1 MDENKELAFMEEQ
14 IDLVRDLLDKSNK
27 INESTLEK
35 GKCNCG
41 LFFLDG
47 DYVKCPIRVDDFKLL
62 YIGTRLLPNIANYL
76 VNILP
81 QFLYPYVVAYLQD
94 LTSMDPDNT
103 ITINDLF
110 DIIVSLDNG
119 NIFKRSETES

>member
-1 MDENKELAFMEEQ
+1 MDENKELAFNAEQ
-14 IDLVRDLLDKSNK
+14 IDLISGLLDKANK
-27 INESTLEK
+27 VNEKTLEHS
-35 GKCNCG
+35 NCALSFG
-41 LFFLDG
+41 LG
-47 DYVKCPIRVDDFKLL
+47 DYRECPIRVDDFKLL

-110 DIIVSLDNG
+110 DIIVSLDENG